1 MVFKRHYTI
10 FDEIE
15 IDLAEQTEVK
25 EDYRKTEDDV
35 IDTD

>member
-1 MVFKRHYTI
+1 MKRHYTI

-15 IDLAEQTEVK
+15 IDLAQQVEVS
-25 EDYRKTEDDV
+25 EDYRKTEDDI